1 MTAEEFYGSGRWQRL
16 RAAILRRDKY
26 QCQICKRYG
35 KITEA
40 KEVHH
45 IKHFEDYP
53 ELATDPDNLISLC
66 RACHNACHPEKTQK
80 TNRGSPRGG
89 KF

>member
-26 QCQICKRYG
+26 QCQMCKRYG

-53 ELATDPDNLISLC
+53 ELAMDPDNLISLC
-66 RACHNACHPEKTQK
+66 KAHHRQQHPEKTEK
-80 TNRGSPRGG
+80 MNRGSPRGSR
-89 KF
+89 F

>member
-66 RACHNACHPEKTQK
+66 KAHHRQQHPEKTEK
-80 TNRGSPRGG
+80 ANRGSPRGG